1 MKRNKARRSIIPC
14 YECHF
19 STSAVPTNG
28 EQASRSYRFFVRDK
42 KRAGYVQRNVLSRHR
57 YESRK
62 RYYERNI
69 DCLPYGRF
77 TIANKT
83 RPTRVGGNWS
93 AAAIEMPRTDRSF
106 MVHVPT
112 IQTVYLDVMLNR
124 TLDSSIFHRGN
135 WVIRFFKGI
144 FG

>member
-1 MKRNKARRSIIPC
+1 MRYILISNVKLINNTIDYNKINNFVIVSPRIVKRKARKEAEEAPLPR
-14 YECHF
+14 
-19 STSAVPTNG
+19 VPFYLRRYQWTVNKVPV
-28 EQASRSYRFFVRDK
+28 RVVYRLFVRDK
-42 KRAGYVQRNVLSRHR
+42 KRAGYVQRNALSRHR

-93 AAAIEMPRTDRSF
+93 AAAIEIASYR
-106 MVHVPT
+106 
-112 IQTVYLDVMLNR
+112 
-124 TLDSSIFHRGN
+124 
-135 WVIRFFKGI
+135 
-144 FG
+144 